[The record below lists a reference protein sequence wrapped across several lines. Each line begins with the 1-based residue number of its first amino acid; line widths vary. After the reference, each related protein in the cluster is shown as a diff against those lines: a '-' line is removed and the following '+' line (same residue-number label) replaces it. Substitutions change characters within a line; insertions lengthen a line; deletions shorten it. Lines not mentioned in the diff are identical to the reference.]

1 MLNQQES
8 NIISTSELCVVKET
22 PVHLSD
28 EKLRTALSRAYE
40 KAQQDMNEFKLHKYY
55 GVFLSIAGTLFLSL
69 MTSQFKPIGQI
80 SAQTVTYGVWCLFIG
95 CTILGVI
102 LAIINISEITR
113 NNTNKRDKAVDEIVR
128 QYIRLNN
135 MDSNSQ

>member
-1 MLNQQES
+1 M
-8 NIISTSELCVVKET
+8 
-22 PVHLSD
+22 
-28 EKLRTALSRAYE
+28 A
-40 KAQQDMNEFKLHKYY
+40 F
-55 GVFLSIAGTLFLSL
+55 FLSIAGTLFLSL

-80 SAQTVTYGVWCLFIG
+80 SAQIVTYGVWCLFIG